1 MTGWIEIYNTN
12 QEFQATMVQEL
23 LQNKGIASTVL
34 NRKDSMYLI
43 GDILIMVEEKDVE
56 ASKQIIEAS
65 GL

>member
-1 MTGWIEIYNTN
+1 MTGWIEIYSTN

-23 LQNKGIASTVL
+23 LQNNGIESTVL

-43 GDILIMVEEKDVE
+43 GDILILVEEKDVD

>member
-1 MTGWIEIYNTN
+1 MTGWIEIYSTN

>member
-1 MTGWIEIYNTN
+1 MTGWIEIYSTN

-23 LQNKGIASTVL
+23 LQNKGIANTVL

-43 GDILIMVEEKDVE
+43 GDILILVEEKDVD